1 MILMTHGKLKYNNLP
16 LPPDTHP
23 PTNLYNNML
32 HNCLQTVGLG
42 TALVHHLMSTAFA
55 AGRYATEVSVVLV
68 APPGSRGASSTTSLK
83 SLLPPTHWPPWGHM
97 AIMSYSVSTEIG

>member
-1 MILMTHGKLKYNNLP
+1 MMDTNVSWKAS
-16 LPPDTHP
+16 THP

-83 SLLPPTHWPPWGHM
+83 SLLPPTRLATMG
-97 AIMSYSVSTEIG
+97 SYGNVIFCVR